1 MFDLLN
7 MDNFIYIIGVMI
19 LIIYV
24 RLWLMMRKMQQK
36 FNFNWT

>member
-24 RLWLMMRKMQQK
+24 RLWLMMKNGTEVQ
-36 FNFNWT
+36 F

>member
-36 FNFNWT
+36 FNFN

>member
-24 RLWLMMRKMQQK
+24 RLWLMMKNATEVQ
-36 FNFNWT
+36 F